1 MSCLSQGSQLMISS
15 LSALGIGAA
24 SFASEEK
31 RSEQRYSG
39 KPDAKRN
46 AQKKELQK
54 FRNSKPQNFFS
65 NGVMK

>member
-1 MSCLSQGSQLMISS
+1 MISS

-39 KPDAKRN
+39 KPDGGAVSGDGTPKKMTNGKRLMT
-46 AQKKELQK
+46 K
-54 FRNSKPQNFFS
+54 
-65 NGVMK
+65 V